1 MDKKLTYLVLPLM
14 GAAFLSVCSCGGS
27 KKGADATGDAEA
39 AAVEVAAVEA
49 AVGSVTPFV
58 TENVE
63 WTDSITVGGNKAM
76 AKIEGEYPE
85 RDNRAIVDSTRA
97 WIAKQLETLLY
108 NCGGEN
114 TLGLAPTKEDFGN
127 GNRLVSKT
135 VARLLDA
142 SRNDF
147 NGFVKDSISVNYEF
161 FADFKPIFVSDSLI
175 TYSYSSYVYLGGAHG
190 GAVGAGQ
197 TFDRSNGVKLTYANT
212 FLPEKRP
219 ELVALIKK
227 GLVEYFKEGLSQDG
241 DTLNLRDA
249 LLINPDTLPLPAFD
263 PEFTKDGVVFTY
275 QQYEIAP
282 YAAGMPSCI
291 ISYKDLSPLFTSFV
305 TPLVPKA
312 Q

>member
-1 MDKKLTYLVLPLM
+1 MNKKLTYLALPVM
-14 GAAFLSVCSCGGS
+14 TAAFLSVCSCGGS
-27 KKGADATGDAEA
+27 KKGADSAGENNGT
-39 AAVEVAAVEA
+39 EVGARENVA
-49 AVGSVTPFV
+49 PFV
-58 TENVE
+58 TENVG
-63 WTDSITVGGNKAM
+63 WTDSITVGGNKAV
-76 AKIEGEYPE
+76 AKISGEYPV
-85 RDNRAIVDSTRA
+85 RDNRAIVDSTRF
-97 WIAKQLETLLY
+97 WIAQQLEKLL
-108 NCGGEN
+108 NNSGGES
-114 TLGLAPTKEDFGN
+114 TLGLAPTQEDLGN

-135 VARLLDA
+135 VARLPDA

-147 NGFVKDSISVNYEF
+147 KSFVKDSISMNYEF
-161 FADFKPIFVSDSLI
+161 SANFKPIFISDSLI

-190 GAVGAGQ
+190 GSVGAGQ

-212 FLPEKRP
+212 FLSEKRP

-241 DTLNLRDA
+241 DTVNLRDA

-305 TPLVPKA
+305 TSLVPKA